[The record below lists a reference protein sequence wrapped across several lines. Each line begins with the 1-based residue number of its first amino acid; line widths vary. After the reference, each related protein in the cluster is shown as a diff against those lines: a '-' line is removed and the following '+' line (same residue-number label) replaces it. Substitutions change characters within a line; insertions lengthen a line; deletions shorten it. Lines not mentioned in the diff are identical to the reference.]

1 MNRSAVLIL
10 LLSLVHGL
18 GLFSGASAQTLDKEQ
33 REELKEIE
41 KSLVPVGRM
50 IIKKEYDQAEQ
61 ILNEA
66 QKGVER
72 IEKFAQLPV
81 GNRLTAAV
89 RKTISSQR
97 HTLELKRDPVAAR
110 EKSLVS
116 FVRHVAPI
124 LNKKCV
130 SCHAESPQGGL
141 RLNTFENMKKGG
153 RSGPLLIPGNANNSL
168 FMLRLCTPNSRARMP
183 KNDDALSAAERNVVG
198 LWIQQGARYD
208 AEHEDTELEDL
219 IEPPDDLP
227 PLQAWRPTGKESVSF
242 KRDISPWIVTYC
254 LRCHTGKKPKGGLSM
269 DSYDALRRGGDSGPA
284 IIPGRP
290 EESPMYQLV
299 GSFDAT
305 RRMPANTSRLERRNW
320 DDLGVWIH
328 EGATFDGGEDPKM
341 LLRALTPDPEDVA
354 RDKLAKMSP
363 EELAKYREERT
374 GQQWSEAFADEM
386 PKTATTTDLLLY
398 GNVSAE
404 QIETLAAQAEEHLA
418 KLREMF
424 AIEDPETPLW
434 KGRLAVFIL
443 KSRSD
448 FEEFAEKVTQR
459 RVFDDNHSVSRLDTT
474 LEDAYLVLY
483 LPPEAG
489 ADDEASP
496 PLSFMLASELTALH
510 LLQQPKAFPQWFTL
524 GFGTALAARSAKNDD
539 PWVLSQYAAS
549 IEPLKAITRPADIFK
564 DGVFFSDEEA
574 RPVSQTLVQFLIEK
588 GGGELK
594 LRNFIEAFQKS
605 GSGTSSLQFAYG
617 ASLDTVARSY
627 FGWIQ
632 NKAKPLLKK

>member
-1 MNRSAVLIL
+1 MNRSVVLII
-10 LLSLVHGL
+10 LLSLVHGQ
-18 GLFSGASAQTLDKEQ
+18 GLFRNASAQTLDKGQ
-33 REELKEIE
+33 RAELKEIE
-41 KSLVPVGRM
+41 KSLVPVTRL
-50 IIKKEYDQAEQ
+50 IIKKEYDEAEQ
-61 ILNEA
+61 ILNAA

-72 IEKFAQLPV
+72 LEKFAQLPA
-81 GNRLTAAV
+81 GNRWTAAV
-89 RKTISSQR
+89 RKTISSRR
-97 HTLELKRDPVAAR
+97 HALELKRDPVAAR

-116 FVRHVAPI
+116 FVKHVAPI

-153 RSGPLLIPGNANNSL
+153 RSGPLLIPGNARNSL

-183 KNDDALSAAERNVVG
+183 RNDDALSVAERNVVG

-242 KRDISPWIVTYC
+242 KQDISPWIVTYC
-254 LRCHTGKKPKGGLSM
+254 LRCHTGRKPKGGLSM
-269 DSYDALRRGGDSGPA
+269 DSYDAIRRGGDSGPA
-284 IIPGRP
+284 ITPGRP

-328 EGATFDGGEDPKM
+328 EGAKFDGGDDPKI
-341 LLRALTPDPEDVA
+341 LLRALTPDPEDIA
-354 RDKLAKMSP
+354 RDRLAKMSP
-363 EELAKYREERT
+363 KELAEYREERT
-374 GQQWSEAFADEM
+374 AQQWSEAFGDSTA
-386 PKTATTTDLLLY
+386 KTATTTDLLMY

-404 QIETLAAQAEEHLA
+404 LLETLAGEAEEHLA
-418 KLREMF
+418 KLRELF
-424 AIEDPETPLW
+424 AIEDAETPLW

-443 KSRSD
+443 KSRTD
-448 FEEFAEKVTQR
+448 FEAFAEKVTQR
-459 RVFDDNHSVSRLDTT
+459 RVFDDNHFVSRLDTT

-483 LPPEAG
+483 LPPEAE

-496 PLSFMLASELTALH
+496 SLSFMLTSELTSMH

-524 GFGTALAARSAKNDD
+524 GFGAALAARSADRDD
-539 PWVLSQYAAS
+539 PWVLSQYVAS
-549 IEPLKAITRPADIFK
+549 IEPLKAIGRPADIFK
-564 DGVFFSDEEA
+564 DGVFFSEEEA
-574 RPVSQTLVQFLIEK
+574 RPVSQTLVHFLIEK

-594 LRNFIEAFQKS
+594 LKKFIEVFQKS
-605 GSGTSSLQFAYG
+605 GSGTNSLQFVYG
-617 ASLDTVARSY
+617 ASLDIVARSY
-627 FGWIQ
+627 SGWIQ